1 METENGSIPAVTATK
16 VSRAWTCRAAFSLK
30 TVSNAYATWC
40 FVLKQGCFIN
50 GQKEGL
56 GKYVGSQG
64 LEYDGEWKNDKYH
77 GRGHWKHPNGD
88 SYIGC
93 FVEHKRDGLGTYTF
107 ADGSVYDG
115 PSKNGSRHGKGSLKE
130 PNGNLYEVEYVNG
143 VRRMKRAL

>member
-1 METENGSIPAVTATK
+1 M
-16 VSRAWTCRAAFSLK
+16 
-30 TVSNAYATWC
+30 
-40 FVLKQGCFIN
+40 
-50 GQKEGL
+50 
-56 GKYVGSQG
+56 
-64 LEYDGEWKNDKYH
+64 
-77 GRGHWKHPNGD
+77 D
-88 SYIGC
+88 SHCCAKGC